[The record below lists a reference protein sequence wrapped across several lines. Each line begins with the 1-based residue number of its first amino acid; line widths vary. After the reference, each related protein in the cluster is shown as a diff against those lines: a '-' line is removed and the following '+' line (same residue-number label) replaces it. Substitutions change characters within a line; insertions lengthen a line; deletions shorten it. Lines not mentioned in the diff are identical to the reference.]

1 MFNFPCRYD
10 IKSPHLWSIP
20 NIYIHIPE
28 NVSQSSANLQSSFL
42 YFLLLD
48 LLIITTLKVL
58 SYFIAIA
65 VDVLG
70 LII

>member
-1 MFNFPCRYD
+1 MDVVSYTIFKLVNSGQY
-10 IKSPHLWSIP
+10 L
-20 NIYIHIPE
+20 IYIFIFRKMYLK
-28 NVSQSSANLQSSFL
+28 VLQIFNHH
-42 YFLLLD
+42 YIFLLLD

>member
-1 MFNFPCRYD
+1 MDVVSYTIFELVNTT
-10 IKSPHLWSIP
+10 IP
-20 NIYIHIPE
+20 NIYIFIFRKMYLK
-28 NVSQSSANLQSSFL
+28 VLQIFNHHS
-42 YFLLLD
+42 YIFLLLD

>member
-1 MFNFPCRYD
+1 MILTPAWKRNARTMKTPQFPLFPKDMARQ
-10 IKSPHLWSIP
+10 K
-20 NIYIHIPE
+20 
-28 NVSQSSANLQSSFL
+28 QSASM
-42 YFLLLD
+42 
-48 LLIITTLKVL
+48 IITTLKVL